1 MPDPIESDFS
11 YDFSVSEFTTQ
22 PWTFEE
28 DVAHY
33 SRLGVAWLELC
44 EAKLDDD
51 DTQLQ
56 HQLQLLAQHHLR
68 VSSVQ
73 PAVRTLYPSQSQP
86 DPVPIPERMA
96 RFRRTIQRLESVAGG
111 APYVTNTGI
120 PPNGN
125 IQTLLDTAV
134 HEYQALAD
142 FARDHGARIALEP
155 LNPTILNIETAI
167 WTLDQGMRLVEAV
180 DRPNFGICL
189 DFWNLWQSPGIAD
202 SIRAC
207 GAAGRIFIA
216 QASDWRTPR
225 SYQDRLIPGQGAIP
239 LATLLRA
246 THASGYRG
254 PYEVEIFSGDVP
266 DSLWSGDLDKLIA
279 DCRAGLDHAW
289 RDALT
294 P

>member
-1 MPDPIESDFS
+1 MPDPVTYVFS
-11 YDFSVSEFTTQ
+11 MSEFTTQ

-33 SRLGVAWLELC
+33 VGRGVTYLELC
-44 EAKLDDD
+44 EAKLAEDDARLRD
-51 DTQLQ
+51 
-56 HQLQLLAQHHLR
+56 QLQLLAQHHMR
-68 VSSVQ
+68 ISSVQ
-73 PAVRTLYPSQSQP
+73 PVVRTLFPSQSQP
-86 DPVPIPERMA
+86 HPAPLPERMA
-96 RFRRTIQRLESVAGG
+96 RFRRTIERLGPVAGD
-111 APYVTNTGI
+111 APYVTNTGV

-125 IQTLLDTAV
+125 TQAVLDTAIP
-134 HEYQALAD
+134 EYQALAD

-155 LNPTILNIETAI
+155 LNPTILNVESAI

-189 DFWNLWQSPGIAD
+189 DYWNLWQSPGIAD

-207 GAAGRIFIA
+207 GAAGRIYIV

-239 LATLLRA
+239 LASLIRA
-246 THASGYRG
+246 THEAGYRG

-266 DSLWSGDLDKLIA
+266 DSLWSGDLDQLIT
-279 DCRAGLDHAW
+279 DCRAGLDRAW
-289 RDALT
+289 RAALT